1 MRVKVTRNYQISIP
15 AEIRRRLNIKLGDI
29 LEVHYDEE
37 KEEIIIKKIKEQR
50 KTLKLGLKLS
60 PDEIEG
66 LIERGL
72 RENL

>member
-50 KTLKLGLKLS
+50 KTLKLGRKLS
-60 PDEIEG
+60 PDEIEV